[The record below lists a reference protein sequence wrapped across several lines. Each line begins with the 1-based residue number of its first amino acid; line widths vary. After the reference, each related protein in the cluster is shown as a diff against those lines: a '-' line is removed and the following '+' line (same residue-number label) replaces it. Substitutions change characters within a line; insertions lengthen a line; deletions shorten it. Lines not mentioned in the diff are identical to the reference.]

1 MELTRRNLLK
11 MVGVAALGATV
22 GQFSTQHVEAAKK
35 ITQNINSA
43 PVVGSKNVTGTNFS
57 GSAAKVYFTKK
68 IDAENL
74 IKLYK
79 MVNTEIIGNFAA

>member
-43 PVVGSKNVTGTNFS
+43 PVIGSK
-57 GSAAKVYFTKK
+57 K
-68 IDAENL
+68 I
-74 IKLYK
+74 
-79 MVNTEIIGNFAA
+79 